1 MNALEFSPRIFSVG
15 VANPNM
21 RTFDIVMHTDF
32 GTTYNAYCVRGESKM
47 ALIETVHACKWDEYL
62 ENLSSVCDVS
72 KVDYIVM
79 NHTEPDHSGS
89 LAKLLELAPQATV
102 VATVAA
108 LRFLKAICNR
118 DFKSITVKD
127 GMTIDLGGKTLRFI
141 VAPNLHWPD
150 SMFTYVPENKVI
162 FTCDFLGAHYCET
175 RSLLSQMQHI
185 SEYEDA
191 FRHYFECIFEPFK
204 KFVLAGLSKMQPFEI
219 EKVAVSHGPILDT
232 GIAHAMELYKKWST
246 PETGGKFAVI
256 AYVSAY
262 GYTRMLADVAR
273 KELESKGFGVKI
285 FDLTKTPAA
294 EAAAAAMSADV
305 FLLGSPTIN
314 RDALP
319 NVWDFIAH
327 LDAVNVAGKHAG
339 VFGSYGWTGE
349 AVPALASRLAFLKC
363 KVAGEGFRANFKP
376 SDGELEGMRAYA
388 SALADEAK
396 K

>member
-1 MNALEFSPRIFSVG
+1 MNAYDRQNFQEVLG
-15 VANPNM
+15 VA
-21 RTFDIVMHTDF
+21 RDLV
-32 GTTYNAYCVRGESKM
+32 K
-47 ALIETVHACKWDEYL
+47 EYL
-62 ENLSSVCDVS
+62 ACADE
-72 KVDYIVM
+72 
-79 NHTEPDHSGS
+79 
-89 LAKLLELAPQATV
+89 V
-102 VATVAA
+102 VQG
-108 LRFLKAICNR
+108 I
-118 DFKSITVKD
+118 
-127 GMTIDLGGKTLRFI
+127 
-141 VAPNLHWPD
+141 
-150 SMFTYVPENKVI
+150 
-162 FTCDFLGAHYCET
+162 
-175 RSLLSQMQHI
+175 
-185 SEYEDA
+185 
-191 FRHYFECIFEPFK
+191 
-204 KFVLAGLSKMQPFEI
+204 VLAGLSKMQPFEI

-246 PETGGKFAVI
+246 PEAGGKLAVI

-376 SDGELEGMRAYA
+376 SDEEFEGMRAYV
-388 SALADEAK
+388 SALADEVK